1 MCNYYYNIIAIHNE
15 DKSKYII
22 LLTVTVTIFFMQ
34 MLNAIINGEF
44 NAKSQQVSVPLGLK
58 SVGWSVRL
66 AMILRNRR
74 AEGIHLYWVDYAG
87 NPVLYGYIPPGGG
100 IRQLT
105 FGTHPWLITTTSGDL
120 ITVIIPGT
128 ANVDLTIE

>member
-1 MCNYYYNIIAIHNE
+1 MPTLFCSA
-15 DKSKYII
+15 
-22 LLTVTVTIFFMQ
+22 FMQ
-34 MLNAIINGEF
+34 MLNAIVNGEF
-44 NAKSQQVSVPLGLK
+44 NAKSQQISVPLGLK

-74 AEGIHLYWVDYAG
+74 AEGIHFYWVDYVG

-100 IRQLT
+100 LRQLT